1 MQEFAQSMR
10 QVRLHLAQIE
20 KMEVHYQRQG
30 WFLDAAILYCQA
42 VTSLNKALRAANL
55 SSRGLLAFR
64 DFLAQYVASPVFT
77 SLSTDSAECKSL
89 LAGIRYRVQIR
100 GTRVEVHYQGEGD
113 YSAEVL
119 ETFERF
125 KQGAVN
131 DYRVAYR
138 AGWG

>member
-1 MQEFAQSMR
+1 MGYRHEVFADLEHPALFQRMQEFAQSMR

-77 SLSTDSAECKSL
+77 KIGRKAPVFRPGDISP
-89 LAGIRYRVQIR
+89 LAR
-100 GTRVEVHYQGEGD
+100 
-113 YSAEVL
+113 
-119 ETFERF
+119 
-125 KQGAVN
+125 
-131 DYRVAYR
+131 
-138 AGWG
+138 